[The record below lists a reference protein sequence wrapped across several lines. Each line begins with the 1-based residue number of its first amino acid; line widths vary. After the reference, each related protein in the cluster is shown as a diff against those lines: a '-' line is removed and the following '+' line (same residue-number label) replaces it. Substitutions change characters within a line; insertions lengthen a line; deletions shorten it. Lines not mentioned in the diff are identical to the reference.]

1 MPRLFNLENLDCASC
16 LEEPA
21 EVRDENA
28 MFISSRKC
36 FHYHLRECQD
46 SHIQDIRETY
56 TQFQYTAIDTEKL
69 LISNKPGC
77 ISCKNQIT
85 PIHSTSSYFSLVD
98 FTPHIQAFQEPH
110 EPSTRGARRSRAKN
124 NRRARQ

>member
-21 EVRDENA
+21 EERDENA
-28 MFISSRKC
+28 IFIASRK
-36 FHYHLRECQD
+36 FSHFHLRVCQD
-46 SHIQDIRETY
+46 SHIQDIRETAA
-56 TQFQYTAIDTEKL
+56 QFQYTAIGTEEL
-69 LISNKPGC
+69 LNSNKPGC

-85 PIHSTSSYFSLVD
+85 PIHSTSSYFSPVD

-110 EPSTRGARRSRAKN
+110 EPSTRGARRSRATN